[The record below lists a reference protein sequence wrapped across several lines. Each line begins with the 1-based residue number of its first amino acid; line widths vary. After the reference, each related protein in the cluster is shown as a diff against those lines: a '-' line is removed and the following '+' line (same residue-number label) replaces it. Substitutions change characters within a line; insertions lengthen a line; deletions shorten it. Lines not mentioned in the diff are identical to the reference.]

1 LRQELSGSHIKAIG
15 QFVEQI
21 SALSSSEAKPNQIE
35 VDQVS
40 PEVAT
45 PEL

>member
-1 LRQELSGSHIKAIG
+1 LRQELSDLISEAIG
-15 QFVEQI
+15 QIVEQI
-21 SALSSSEAKPNQIE
+21 SALSSSEAKPNQTE